1 MFITEKKK
9 DTEYYYEQE
18 DFVTWLEENDLLD
31 EATFS
36 DLEYINEGLD
46 HEIEDTAFMIRR
58 DKMRKEIDKINNELG
73 RDKIEVGKLKGFWN
87 RVVAYIF
94 TLIESMGFG
103 AAAGTVIGTI
113 AAAPVKNK
121 NPNAVGTIAAMFVIS
136 VAIGILSR
144 IVSKMFYSK
153 ARRKDLLVMK
163 KDIEEIIRRLEEKK
177 RQDPKN
183 KKKYDTNIE
192 RLEKMLDMINR
203 EESQII
209 D

>member
-1 MFITEKKK
+1 MFIAEKK

-46 HEIEDTAFMIRR
+46 HEIEDTAFTIRR

-144 IVSKMFYSK
+144 IISKMFYSK

>member
-1 MFITEKKK
+1 
-9 DTEYYYEQE
+9 
-18 DFVTWLEENDLLD
+18 
-31 EATFS
+31 
-36 DLEYINEGLD
+36 
-46 HEIEDTAFMIRR
+46 MIRR